1 MRKARKLAILAKIES
16 TYGTDSGPAG
26 AADAILAT
34 DVTLTPLA
42 GEDVSRDLLLPTL
55 GHQGIELTTNHL
67 RLEFAVEC
75 AGAGAA
81 GDVPAYGALLRAC
94 GLSETVTSGVSVAYQ
109 PVSEGEESLSLY
121 FNQDGVRHV
130 ALGCR
135 GTFQL
140 EFAPK
145 QIPRFRFSFWGL
157 LGTVT
162 DAALPAATLSGF
174 QAPVPVSKA
183 ATSLSLFGASRIA
196 ESLSVDLGVEIV
208 PRFLIGDERIQLTDR
223 QVTGTAVLEAK
234 ALADTD
240 WFAAALA
247 KSTGALSLIHGSA
260 AGHTV
265 ELTAPKVQIGRPAQG
280 ETDRIVNYTVPLMF
294 LGDTGDDE
302 IVITIG

>member
-16 TYGTDSGPAG
+16 AYGTDSGPTG

-34 DVTLTPLA
+34 DVTLTPMA

-55 GHQGIELTTNHL
+55 GHQGIELTVNHL

-94 GLSETVTSGVSVAYQ
+94 CLSETVTSGVSVAYQ

-145 QIPRFRFSFWGL
+145 QIPRFRFSFLGL
-157 LGTVT
+157 LGTVS
-162 DAALPAATLSGF
+162 DDALPVATLSGF
-174 QAPVPVSKA
+174 QAPRPVSKA
-183 ATSLSLFGASRIA
+183 ETSLSLFGAIRIA
-196 ESLSVDLGVEIV
+196 ESLAIDLGVDIV
-208 PRFLIGDERIQLTDR
+208 PRFLIGDERMQLTDR

-234 ALADTD
+234 AMTDTN
-240 WFAAALA
+240 WFDAARA
-247 KSTGALSLIHGSA
+247 KTTGALSLIHGTA

-265 ELTAPKVQIGRPAQG
+265 ELTAPKVQVGRPSQG
-280 ETDRIVNYTVPLMF
+280 ESDRIVNYSVPLMF
-294 LGDTGDDE
+294 LADTGDDE
-302 IVITIG
+302 LVLTIR